1 MKSSLING
9 VLLVSIVSLA
19 VIGVN
24 SAMSIPDMMVSH
36 STGECVSVINY
47 ADTDYSCENQPQ
59 KYNHIW
65 VN

>member
-1 MKSSLING
+1 ME
-9 VLLVSIVSLA
+9 VSY
-19 VIGVN
+19 
-24 SAMSIPDMMVSH
+24 

-47 ADTDYSCENQPQ
+47 GDTDYSCENQPQ

>member
-19 VIGVN
+19 VIAVN
-24 SAMSIPDMMVSH
+24 SAMSIPDMEVSY

-47 ADTDYSCENQPQ
+47 GDTDYSCENQPQ

>member
-19 VIGVN
+19 VLGVN
-24 SAMSIPDMMVSH
+24 SAMSIPDMHVSH
-36 STGECVSVINY
+36 TTGECVKVINY
-47 ADTDYSCENQPQ
+47 ADTNYSCENQPE

-65 VN
+65 VK

>member
-1 MKSSLING
+1 MKNLVING
-9 VLLVSIVSLA
+9 TLLVLIVALA
-19 VIGVN
+19 VLGVN
-24 SAMSIPDMMVSH
+24 SAMSIPDMMVSY

-47 ADTDYSCENQPQ
+47 ADTNYSCENQPQ

>member
-24 SAMSIPDMMVSH
+24 YAASIPDMEVSY
-36 STGECVSVINY
+36 STGECVKVINY
-47 ADTDYSCENQPQ
+47 ADTEYSCENQPQ

-65 VN
+65 VK